1 MTEELL
7 ATVFASC
14 GEVTGYSLF
23 FYFSPFDMTFGI
35 LLLAI
40 LSSLGC

>member
-23 FYFSPFDMTFGI
+23 SSFSSFDMIFGI
-35 LLLAI
+35 LLLAQFC
-40 LSSLGC
+40 LH